1 MTNKNGVLPNTG
13 SQISILSLIGVILL
27 LISAVFG
34 KNLLKRYEL
43 ILRSFTKLAVI

>member
-27 LISAVFG
+27 LISAVFW
-34 KNLLKRYEL
+34 KKS
-43 ILRSFTKLAVI
+43 IKKI